1 MELDSTHM
9 LSKQAAPALN
19 YLSTSLY
26 NDALGI
32 ISEADLKT
40 IQLAEDYG
48 AKYKSLAVYLDP
60 ELDITS
66 KEIEFLLA
74 MSTAYR
80 KIPEKTQSNGHP
92 FKSEQEDYLKKVLK
106 LDPKNET
113 AQYSLYVM
121 QHNEGLWNPRMTQVR
136 SIREL
141 KSQRI
146 CLFL

>member
-9 LSKQAAPALN
+9 LSKQAASALN

-80 KIPEKTQSNGHP
+80 KISEKTQSNGHP
-92 FKSEQEDYLKKVLK
+92 FKSE
-106 LDPKNET
+106 
-113 AQYSLYVM
+113 
-121 QHNEGLWNPRMTQVR
+121 
-136 SIREL
+136 
-141 KSQRI
+141 
-146 CLFL
+146 

>member
-26 NDALGI
+26 NDPLGI
-32 ISEADLKT
+32 ISEADPKT
-40 IQLAEDYG
+40 IQLAEDYV

-60 ELDITS
+60 ELDFTS

-92 FKSEQEDYLKKVLK
+92 FKSEQE
-106 LDPKNET
+106 T

-121 QHNEGLWNPRMTQVR
+121 QHNEGLWSPRMTQVR